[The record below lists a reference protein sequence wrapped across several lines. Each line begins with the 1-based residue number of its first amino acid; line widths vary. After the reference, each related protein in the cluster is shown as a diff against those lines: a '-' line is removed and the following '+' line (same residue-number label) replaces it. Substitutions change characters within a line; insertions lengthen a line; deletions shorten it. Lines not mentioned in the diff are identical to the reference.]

1 MTTPRGIDRLLE
13 IMAKLRDPEGGCPWD
28 LEQNFATI
36 APYTIEEAYEVADA
50 IERQDMAS
58 LRDELGDLLFQVVFH
73 GRMAQEQDHFA
84 FDDIAHACADKMVR
98 RHPHVFGDAQIG
110 DAAAQ
115 TVSWEAIK
123 AAERSAKGETA
134 SGPVSALDGVT
145 AALPALTRAAK
156 IQGRAAR
163 VGFDWG
169 SALPVRDKIAE
180 EAEELRVEIASDAP
194 AERIDEEL
202 GDLLF
207 AITNLARKL
216 DLDPEGSLRR
226 ATLKFERR
234 FRAIEDRLQAQGLTA
249 ASQDLATLDAL
260 WDAIKAEEKA
270 RA

>member
-1 MTTPRGIDRLLE
+1 MTTPRGIDRLLH
-13 IMAKLRDPEGGCPWD
+13 IMARLRDPTNGCPWD
-28 LEQNFATI
+28 LEQNFSTI
-36 APYTIEEAYEVADA
+36 APYTIEEAYEVAEA

-73 GRMAQEQDHFA
+73 GRMAEEQDHFD
-84 FDDIAHACADKMVR
+84 FDAIAHACADKMVR

-110 DAAAQ
+110 DASAQ
-115 TVSWEAIK
+115 TLSWEAIK
-123 AAERSAKGETA
+123 AAERATKGEA
-134 SGPVSALDGVT
+134 GPVSALDGVT

-169 SALPVRDKIAE
+169 SPLPVLDKIAE
-180 EAEELRVEIASDAP
+180 EAEELRVEIAQGASP
-194 AERIDEEL
+194 ERIDEEL

-207 AITNLARKL
+207 AMTNLARKL

-234 FRAIEDRLQAQGLTA
+234 FRAIEDRLHAEGLTA
-249 ASQDLATLDAL
+249 AGQDLATLDAL

-270 RA
+270 QP